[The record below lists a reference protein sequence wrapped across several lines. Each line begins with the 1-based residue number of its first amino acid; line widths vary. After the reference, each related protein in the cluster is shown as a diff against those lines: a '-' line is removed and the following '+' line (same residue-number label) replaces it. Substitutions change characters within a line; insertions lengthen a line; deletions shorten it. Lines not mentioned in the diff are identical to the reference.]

1 MSYYKPTPKKWR
13 KVGDALL
20 AMSTFITAAAISN
33 DVIWL
38 AYSALFVGALGK
50 FLSNLFSE

>member
-38 AYSALFVGALGK
+38 AYTALFVGALGK